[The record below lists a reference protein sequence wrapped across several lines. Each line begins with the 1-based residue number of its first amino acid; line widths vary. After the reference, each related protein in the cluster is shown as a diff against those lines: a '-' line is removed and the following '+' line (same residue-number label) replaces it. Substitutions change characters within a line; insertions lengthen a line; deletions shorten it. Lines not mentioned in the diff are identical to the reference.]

1 LGYFATGYKSGAS
14 PAPGTVRVG
23 GGQVLPIVVAAL
35 IVLVVLA
42 GVPLAVRRRRQK
54 SGDTE
59 DEG

>member
-1 LGYFATGYKSGAS
+1 
-14 PAPGTVRVG
+14 
-23 GGQVLPIVVAAL
+23 VLPIVVAAL